1 MIELNGKGCRVRVI
15 ADSVANM
22 MNNRSR
28 ITTLELRYWRAIH
41 AEFMTHRVFSRNAGS
56 SRAIPVAKIIE
67 QVRNDPAGPI
77 HWGANQRG
85 MQAGAEIDSPVLVGV
100 YDEFDNPSD
109 EPLFRFGTAE
119 VSPQEAWRLA
129 ALDAAANAEAFAKAG
144 YHKQLV
150 NRLLEPFQYINVLVT
165 ATDWHNF
172 FELRDHAD
180 AQPEIQDLARTM
192 KAAMDQSAPI
202 VRSGNAGDPEAWHL
216 PYVLDSERELIRL
229 DVLKKISTARCARVS
244 YEPFDGNAAL
254 EKELER
260 YDLLVGSKPLHASPT
275 EHQAHPMANG
285 SDRNRNFRGW
295 KQYREDVEVRI
306 ARESAQALARKA

>member
-15 ADSVANM
+15 ADSVANT
-22 MNNRSR
+22 MNNDAR

-56 SRAIPVAKIIE
+56 SRAIPIAKIIE
-67 QVRNDPAGPI
+67 QVCTDPAGPI

-109 EPLFRFGTAE
+109 EPLFRFGTTEA
-119 VSPQEAWRLA
+119 SPQEAWRLA

-192 KAAMDQSAPI
+192 KAAMDQSTPI
-202 VRSGNAGDPEAWHL
+202 VRKGNAGDPDAWHL

-244 YEPFDGNAAL
+244 YEPFDGNAAP

-260 YDLLVGSKPLHASPT
+260 YNLLVGSKPLHASPT
-275 EHQAHPMANG
+275 EHQASPLLKGMER
-285 SDRNRNFRGW
+285 SRNFRGW
-295 KQYREDVEVRI
+295 KQYREDVEVHV
-306 ARESAQALARKA
+306 AREEIQALTRTV